1 MREINSDILEKRKYL
16 IKVLQQFAS
25 VLHLS
30 TSEVSKLQNREDLV
44 TSEIA
49 NISRLR
55 RELQSSSR
63 ALRNQPGIGVG
74 LSSSESESGA
84 SGQDDE
90 ELSSDSEDDDED
102 QQEPQVNVTTESP
115 KSRSSRLSRVLSG
128 PNSPKPNLKC
138 CFDKFPTESKCSSP
152 EQMTELCIPKRFS
165 DVAWIIEWCLIF
177 SDENCAS
184 VSGLCTVRQ

>member
-115 KSRSSRLSRVLSG
+115 KSRSSRLSRVLSAMRIVRRFQASA
-128 PNSPKPNLKC
+128 PLDS
-138 CFDKFPTESKCSSP
+138 DTTMPTQPPPTTVKRSST
-152 EQMTELCIPKRFS
+152 QTTALTKLRATFRGS
-165 DVAWIIEWCLIF
+165 NAK
-177 SDENCAS
+177 
-184 VSGLCTVRQ
+184 